1 MSQYFVIH
9 PQTPQARLIHQA
21 TQILCDGGVI
31 AYPTD
36 STYAL
41 GCMLGHKDAQERIR
55 AIRGVD
61 ESHHFTLVCRNLAEL
76 ATYAQVNNS
85 QFRLLKANTP
95 GQYTFILKATREVP
109 RRLQHPK
116 RSTLG
121 LRVPAHAVTQALLE
135 ALNEPLLSMT
145 LLLPDASEPLN
156 EAWEIRDVLEHQV
169 DLVIDAG
176 ACVAEPTTVIDL
188 TDDTPKLLRQGAGD
202 IAPFSLSN

>member
-1 MSQYFVIH
+1 MAQYFVIH
-9 PQTPQARLIHQA
+9 PQTPQPRLIAQA
-21 TQILCDGGVI
+21 VEILRNGGVV

-36 STYAL
+36 SSYAL
-41 GCMLGHKDAQERIR
+41 GCVLGNKDAQDRIR

-61 ESHHFTLVCRNLAEL
+61 SDHLFTLVCRNLSEL
-76 ATYAQVNNS
+76 AVYAQVDNS

-121 LRVPAHAVTQALLE
+121 LRVPDHAVTQALLE

-145 LLLPDASEPLN
+145 LLLPDDDDALN
-156 EAWEIRDVLEHQV
+156 EAWEIRDRLEHQL

-176 ACVAEPTTVIDL
+176 ACSVTPTTVIDL
-188 TDDTPKLLRQGAGD
+188 TGDSPILVRAGAGSL
-202 IAPFSLSN
+202 APFGLTE